1 MVVLEKKK
9 KRRAVFAGKKDQA
22 TGRASVALRFDCIL
36 LTSDD
41 FAEFLPKF
49 SDRRMSA
56 EATYIAHV
64 STNAYFRQA

>member
-9 KRRAVFAGKKDQA
+9 KRRAVFAGKKDQE

-49 SDRRMSA
+49 
-56 EATYIAHV
+56 
-64 STNAYFRQA
+64 